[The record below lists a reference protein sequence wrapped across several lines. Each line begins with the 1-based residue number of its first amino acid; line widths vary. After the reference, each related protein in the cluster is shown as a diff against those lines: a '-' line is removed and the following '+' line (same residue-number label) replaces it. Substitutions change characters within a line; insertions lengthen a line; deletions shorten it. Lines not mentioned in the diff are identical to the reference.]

1 MSIFA
6 IVKLKPAKKYLRD
19 YYLIPE
25 KADAFQEND
34 IMMGIK
40 YLRVLADR
48 FRQPLCYT
56 SWSWK
61 QLRQSYRQF
70 PLSQVAQNYG
80 GFFGIATVIAAGN
93 ETGLAHH
100 YAGRLSADTSYE
112 DVELRVGKKK
122 QNGDLSWSCGPLP
135 QNFIQ

>member
-1 MSIFA
+1 
-6 IVKLKPAKKYLRD
+6 
-19 YYLIPE
+19 
-25 KADAFQEND
+25 
-34 IMMGIK
+34 MMGIK

-48 FRQPLCYT
+48 FRQPLVILLGLGSNYGSHT
-56 SWSWK
+56 GSS
-61 QLRQSYRQF
+61 

-112 DVELRVGKKK
+112 DVELRVGKKEAER
-122 QNGDLSWSCGPLP
+122 GFILELWSSATELYTVGFVSPGGERINRIPILANNETRIP
-135 QNFIQ
+135 FYWKTLQSL